1 MVKYNYGFL
10 QNKFDLEMI
19 KKNANEMS
27 FLQHLEEFR
36 WHLVRSILAVVLFAI
51 LAFIF
56 KDIIFDKIILAP
68 KSPGFFTNR
77 MFCLL
82 GNLIHIEKLC
92 INSKPFQVINIQM
105 AGQFMTHIMISI
117 LCGIIVGF
125 PYIFWEFWRFLRP
138 ALYHK
143 EKNYAH
149 GAVFYSSILFILG
162 VLFGFYLICPLSVH
176 FLGSYTVSD
185 QVLNQINLRSY
196 ISTVASITLASGII
210 FELPIMVYFLTKVGL
225 VTPGFLR
232 KYRRHSIIVILLL
245 SAIITPPDI
254 FSQVMVCLPL
264 LVLYEIGIKISKG
277 IIKKEEARLSEES
290 VPED

>member
-1 MVKYNYGFL
+1 MVKYNYGFF
-10 QNKFDLEMI
+10 QNKFYLEMV
-19 KKNANEMS
+19 KKNASEMS

-36 WHLVRSILAVVLFAI
+36 WHLVRSILAIVLFAV

-56 KDIIFDKIILAP
+56 KDILFDKIILAP

-82 GNLIHIEKLC
+82 GNLIHVEKLC

-117 LCGIIVGF
+117 LSGIIVAF
-125 PYIFWEFWRFLRP
+125 PYIFWEFWCFLKP
-138 ALYHK
+138 ALYRK
-143 EKNYAH
+143 EKSHAQ
-149 GAVFYSSILFILG
+149 GAVFYSSVLFMLG

-176 FLGSYTVSD
+176 FLGSYTVSE

-196 ISTVASITLASGII
+196 ISTVASVTFASGII
-210 FELPIMVYFLTKVGL
+210 FELPIIVYFLTKVGL
-225 VTPGFLR
+225 VTPEFLR
-232 KYRRHSIIVILLL
+232 KYRRHSIVVILLL

-254 FSQVMVCLPL
+254 FSQVLVCLPL
-264 LVLYEIGIKISKG
+264 LVLYEIGIRISKG
-277 IIKKEEARLSEES
+277 IIKKDEARLSEES
-290 VPED
+290 VTED